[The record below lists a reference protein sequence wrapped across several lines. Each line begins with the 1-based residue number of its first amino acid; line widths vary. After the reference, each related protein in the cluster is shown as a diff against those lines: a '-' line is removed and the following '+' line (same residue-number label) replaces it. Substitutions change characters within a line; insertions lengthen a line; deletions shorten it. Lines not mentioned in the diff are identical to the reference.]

1 MHVDDYCKRADRFEN
16 ELVIA
21 GHLSTRYNDDQVKR
35 FVTKAMPDLLD
46 GRLKL
51 WL

>member
-1 MHVDDYCKRADRFEN
+1 MHVDDYAKRADRFEN
-16 ELVIA
+16 ELIIC
-21 GHLSTRYNDDQVKR
+21 GHFSTRYNRKQAEYHVRKR
-35 FVTKAMPDLLD
+35 LPDLLG